1 MPTGCKQCTIDL
13 LGIFW
18 QHFIEL
24 VWQSKDKVI
33 VWHGQEFA
41 FPVTDPP
48 FTVGSL
54 ALGAVAVPAGII
66 TNRKDATGL
75 ANSNM
80 AAQGFGPAKGQ
91 SPEGFSYLYDRLV
104 LLSERCTVNA
114 DDIANFIPGLQGLYS
129 LSNGSVHT
137 GGEQPGHVQVNHGSI
152 DVCMAQLV
160 LDRNDIYPLFQ

>member
-1 MPTGCKQCTIDL
+1 VEHGHHAGFGPQVFWVFGKSPDGMPTGCKQCTIDL

-129 LSNGSVHT
+129 LSNGLCT
-137 GGEQPGHVQVNHGSI
+137 REGCNLAT
-152 DVCMAQLV
+152 C
-160 LDRNDIYPLFQ
+160 R

>member
-13 LGIFW
+13 FGIFW

-54 ALGAVAVPAGII
+54 AFGAVAVPAGII

-104 LLSERCTVNA
+104 LLSER
-114 DDIANFIPGLQGLYS
+114 
-129 LSNGSVHT
+129 
-137 GGEQPGHVQVNHGSI
+137 
-152 DVCMAQLV
+152 
-160 LDRNDIYPLFQ
+160 